1 MVLFYLYV
9 KVGLFGYITYC
20 KVEIKGDILA
30 NFSLDFIS
38 QLTRLGNTITA
49 VPIIT
54 NSDDD
59 VITFLGFAASVVVS
73 FPLMIFPCRVSIN
86 SLFFSQAP
94 NELHVQEP
102 IPQNRF
108 ILITAGIVGSTVII
122 AILIPNSKLLIII
135 KEACVPVEDYNY
147 YTVDRDIFASKIFR
161 LLKFSHSL
169 IFITYTNIR
178 NTSLY

>member
-1 MVLFYLYV
+1 MVLYV

-49 VPIIT
+49 VP

-59 VITFLGFAASVVVS
+59 IIIIIITFLGFAASVVVS

-135 KEACVPVEDYNY
+135 KEACVPVE
-147 YTVDRDIFASKIFR
+147 V
-161 LLKFSHSL
+161 
-169 IFITYTNIR
+169 
-178 NTSLY
+178 